1 MNLPL
6 PLYLTGADNMIKKIL
21 IADDHQLVIDG
32 IKLMLS
38 TEKDLECV
46 AEAHS
51 GQEVLDY
58 LKAQPVDM
66 VILDINM
73 PGMNGVETS
82 RALQREYPGV
92 KILALSMLKEASLI
106 KLMLKN
112 GAHGYVLKHAGKEEV
127 ILAIQKIFSGQH
139 YYSEEVSEI
148 IMASLAGNQIKE
160 KPQSPFPQLSR
171 REKQVLRL
179 IVDEFT
185 TAEIA
190 EKLFISFGT
199 VETHRRNILIK
210 LGARNTAG
218 LVRTALEYGLLE

>member
-1 MNLPL
+1 M
-6 PLYLTGADNMIKKIL
+6 TKKIL

-38 TEKDLECV
+38 TEADLECV
-46 AEAHS
+46 AEAHT
-51 GQEVLDY
+51 GEEVLNY
-58 LKAQPVDM
+58 LRSYTVDL

-73 PGMNGVETS
+73 PEMNGAETC
-82 RALQREYPGV
+82 RMLQREFPEV
-92 KILALSMLKEASLI
+92 RVLALSMLKEVSLI

-112 GAHGYVLKHAGKEEV
+112 GAHGYVLKHAGKEEI
-127 ILAIQKIFSGQH
+127 ILGIRKVLAGQH

-148 IMASLAGNQIKE
+148 IMASLAGQSVKK

-171 REKQVLRL
+171 REKQVLQL

-190 EKLFISFGT
+190 EKLHISFGT

-218 LVRTALEYGLLE
+218 LVRTAIEYGLLE

>member
-1 MNLPL
+1 M
-6 PLYLTGADNMIKKIL
+6 KKIL

-38 TEKDLECV
+38 TETDLECV
-46 AEAHS
+46 ADAHS

-58 LKAQPVDM
+58 LQNKPVDM

-73 PGMNGVETS
+73 PDLNGVETC
-82 RALQREYPGV
+82 RILQRDYPEV
-92 KILALSMLKEASLI
+92 KVLALSMLKEASLI

-112 GAHGYVLKHAGKEEV
+112 GAHAYVLKHAGKEEV
-127 ILAIQKIFSGQH
+127 IQAIRKVFAGQN

-148 IMASLAGNQIKE
+148 IMASLAGQSTKE

-190 EKLFISFGT
+190 EKLHISFGT

-218 LVRTALEYGLLE
+218 LVRTAIEYGLLED

>member
-1 MNLPL
+1 M
-6 PLYLTGADNMIKKIL
+6 TRKIL

-38 TEKDLECV
+38 TEKDLECI
-46 AEAHS
+46 AQAHS

-58 LKAQPVDM
+58 LQSYPVDM

-73 PGMNGVETS
+73 PGINGVETC
-82 RALQREYPGV
+82 RIIHREYPEIKV
-92 KILALSMLKEASLI
+92 LVLSMLKEASLI

-127 ILAIQKIFSGQH
+127 IIAIRKIFEGQN
-139 YYSEEVSEI
+139 YYSEDVSEI
-148 IMASLAGNQIKE
+148 IMASLVGQQTKD

-171 REKQVLRL
+171 REKQVLQL

-190 EKLFISFGT
+190 EKLHIGFGT

-218 LVRTALEYGLLE
+218 LVRTAIEYGLLE